1 MKIVTMKC
9 LENYNS
15 GKELKQFEF
24 VSIGGSEVTDEIAK
38 EFLQT
43 NPSIVLKVLQVDE
56 QNSQGLKDNFIVAQ
70 LHKMQKQIMD

>member
-24 VSIGGSEVTDEIAK
+24 VSIGGSEVTDDIAK
-38 EFLQT
+38 EILQT
-43 NPSIVLKVLQVDE
+43 NPSLVLKVL
-56 QNSQGLKDNFIVAQ
+56 
-70 LHKMQKQIMD
+70 